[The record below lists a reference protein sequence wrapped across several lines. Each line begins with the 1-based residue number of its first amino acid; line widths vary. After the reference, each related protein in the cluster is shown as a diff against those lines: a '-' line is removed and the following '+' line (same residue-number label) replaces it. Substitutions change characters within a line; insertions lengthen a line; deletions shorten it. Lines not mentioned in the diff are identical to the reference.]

1 MTILNPI
8 VVPPNTTLAAAMS
21 AGLLPD
27 QVQIGSSGPNPTL
40 LSQLSNGTLSMAAL
54 YTSVTTGQYGGS

>member
-8 VVPPNTTLAAAMS
+8 VVPPNTTIGAAMS

-27 QVQIGSSGPNPTL
+27 QVQAGGVGPNPTIM
-40 LSQLSNGTLSMAAL
+40 SQLSNGTLSMSAL
-54 YTSVTTGQYGGS
+54 YSSITTGQYGGN